1 MNGISETCQSC
12 GMPLTAPGDR
22 GTEGD
27 GAPSAY
33 YCRYCYQN
41 GAFTDPEATIE
52 TMAAR
57 GGEMM
62 SRMFE
67 PPAGAGAGLRAPAAP
82 APPPLERPARSP
94 PAGAAACRSRTRP
107 TRGRRRTAR
116 RAQRYCT
123 HCYRNG
129 AFVEPDL
136 TREAMIEEFA
146 PLLAAELG
154 MPLERATAMVT
165 AFTATLP
172 RWR

>member
-1 MNGISETCQSC
+1 MNGFSETCQSC
-12 GMPLTAPGDR
+12 GMPISRPSDR

-27 GAPSAY
+27 GVRSAY

-41 GAFTDPEATIE
+41 GAFTEPGATIE

-62 SRMFE
+62 SSMFE
-67 PPAGAGAGLRAPAAP
+67 IPPERARGFVLQQLRPLLRWSGRLVLSCESCGMPLLGPGDPGTEADGGAS
-82 APPPLERPARSP
+82 E
-94 PAGAAACRSRTRP
+94 
-107 TRGRRRTAR
+107 
-116 RAQRYCT
+116 RYCV
-123 HCYRNG
+123 HCYRDG
-129 AFVEPDL
+129 AFVEPYL
-136 TREAMIEEFA
+136 TLEAYIERAA

-154 MPLERATAMVT
+154 IPVERAREMAA

>member
-1 MNGISETCQSC
+1 MTWTNETCQSC
-12 GMPLTAPGDR
+12 GMPLTATGDR

-27 GAPSAY
+27 GTPSAC

-41 GAFTDPEATIE
+41 GAFTEPEATIE

-62 SRMFE
+62 AGMFGL
-67 PPAGAGAGLRAPAAP
+67 PPERAQGFVLQQLRPLLRWSGRLIP
-82 APPPLERPARSP
+82 SCGSCGMPLERPDD
-94 PAGAAACRSRTRP
+94 AGTEADGSLSD
-107 TRGRRRTAR
+107 
-116 RAQRYCT
+116 RYCT
-123 HCYRNG
+123 HCYRGG

-136 TREAMIEEFA
+136 TREEMIAQYA

-154 MPLERATAMVT
+154 MPLDRATAMVT

>member
-1 MNGISETCQSC
+1 MNETSETCQSC
-12 GMPLTAPGDR
+12 GMPLSVPDAR

-27 GAPSAY
+27 GTPSGL
-33 YCRYCYQN
+33 YCRYCYRN
-41 GAFTDPEATIE
+41 GAFTEPEATIE

-67 PPAGAGAGLRAPAAP
+67 IPPERAEGFVLQQLRPLLRWSGRLVPSCGSCGMPLQDPSDAGTEADGS
-82 APPPLERPARSP
+82 RSD
-94 PAGAAACRSRTRP
+94 
-107 TRGRRRTAR
+107 
-116 RAQRYCT
+116 RYCT

-136 TREAMIEEFA
+136 TREAMIAEYG

-154 MPLERATAMVT
+154 MPREKATEMVT